1 MTKRRWTILLAAV
14 VLGGGLL
21 WALVGREPVLEGRC
35 KLTLRKA
42 DSHSQLMSLA
52 SQIILPLD
60 GKPDRAQDLPD
71 GFRRPT
77 FYEIKGADGPVLMA
91 VDYSR
96 DLRLCID
103 TDGDG
108 ILSEERCLVPT
119 VVTATRRMSQFYRF
133 GPISL
138 SSRTS
143 GGRIDG
149 RFHIRCN
156 RADTPETLT
165 AHPVFLRT
173 GKLRLAGRTYR
184 VALVDGDHDAS
195 YHSMLSLPLDRPWR
209 VPACDVFAIDLNG
222 DGTFEYSMSDRSEVM
237 PLGRLAKVEDAY
249 YAVDV
254 ASDGRSLAL
263 SRTEPQFGTLVVEPD
278 DATMELRLWSDA
290 ADQHLPQGRQWQLP
304 AARYKAV
311 HAILKKTDASGD
323 EWTFSSNL
331 SSPFTYL
338 GPCEFFTIEPG
349 KTTSIRIGPPFVVRA
364 DVRKI
369 DAVTVEIGPV
379 LVGCA
384 GEQYRADFRR
394 NNRRPPEREFKI
406 VDEKGT
412 VLETGKFEYG

>member
-1 MTKRRWTILLAAV
+1 MTKRRWIILLGAV

-60 GKPDRAQDLPD
+60 GKPDRGQDLPD
-71 GFRRPT
+71 GFRRPSY
-77 FYEIKGADGPVLMA
+77 YEIKGGDGPVLMA
-91 VDYSR
+91 VDYSQ

-138 SSRTS
+138 ASRE
-143 GGRIDG
+143 GGGKIDG
-149 RFHIRCN
+149 RFHIQCY
-156 RADTPETLT
+156 RADAPETLT
-165 AHPVFLRT
+165 AHPAFLRT
-173 GKLRLAGRTYR
+173 GKLRLAGRTCQ

-237 PLGRLAKVEDAY
+237 PLGRLVRVENVY

-254 ASDGRSLAL
+254 ASDGRNLSL
-263 SRTEPQFGTLVVEPD
+263 SRTEPQFGTLVVEPN

-290 ADQHLPQGRQWQLP
+290 ADQYLPQGRQWQLP
-304 AARYKAV
+304 VGKYKAI
-311 HAILKKTDASGD
+311 HASLTTTDASGTV
-323 EWTFSSNL
+323 WTVLSN
-331 SSPFTYL
+331 SRSAFTRL
-338 GPCEFFTIEPG
+338 GPLEHFIIEPG
-349 KTTSIRIGPPFVVRA
+349 ETTAIRIGPPFIA
-364 DVRKI
+364 KTDVQKV
-369 DAVTVEIGPV
+369 AAGHVSIGMA
-379 LVGCA
+379 LVGCG
-384 GEQYRADFRR
+384 GEEYWGIQQDQRR
-394 NNRRPPEREFKI
+394 SSSPAFKI

-412 VLETGKFEYG
+412 VLETDKFEYG